1 MIRASS
7 IRPGVDRILATL
19 RSRRDALLGATAIE
33 IHPAPDDRREGT
45 GNHAVLSYLARK
57 HPELVAIRGDDVHE
71 AVRAAARAVWNPRT
85 STLAQLAL
93 AAGPA
98 LAKVIAARLRSGQY
112 VTNTEETSRQKARRG
127 LSTIPGVATGAL
139 ADALDNATVTPVP

>member
-7 IRPGVDRILATL
+7 IRPSVDRILATL

-45 GNHAVLSYLARK
+45 GNHQVLTYLAGRN
-57 HPELVAIRGDDVHE
+57 PELLAIRGADVHE

-85 STLAQLAL
+85 STLQQLAL
-93 AAGPA
+93 VAGPV

-139 ADALDNATVTPVP
+139 ADALDNATATTVP